1 MMEEDVRWLQR
12 LDSFRKACR
21 RVLEITESDKEP
33 DDLSELEQEG
43 LVQRFEYT
51 YELAWKV
58 MQDFLKYKGYDF
70 ALGPNGALQKAF
82 EGGLI
87 TNHDAWRRM
96 NKARGTTSHTYNE
109 GDALE
114 IVENIYT
121 EYSGL
126 LKLLAIRL
134 EQEKLKFETGNLFS

>member
-1 MMEEDVRWLQR
+1 MEVDVRWLQR

-21 RVLEITESDKEP
+21 RVLEITESDKKP

-70 ALGPNGALQKAF
+70 PLGPNGTLQKAF
-82 EGGLI
+82 EDGLI
-87 TNHDAWRRM
+87 THHDAWRRM

-109 GDALE
+109 GDARE
-114 IVENIYT
+114 IVENIYN
-121 EYSGL
+121 EYSEL
-126 LKLLAIRL
+126 LKSLAVKL
-134 EQEKLKFETGNLFS
+134 EEEKLKFGTGNLFL

>member
-1 MMEEDVRWLQR
+1 MEEDVRWLQR

-70 ALGPNGALQKAF
+70 ALGPNGTLQKAF
-82 EGGLI
+82 EDGLI
-87 TNHDAWRRM
+87 TLSLIHISISGMISTKLDAACFWNR
-96 NKARGTTSHTYNE
+96 
-109 GDALE
+109 
-114 IVENIYT
+114 
-121 EYSGL
+121 
-126 LKLLAIRL
+126 
-134 EQEKLKFETGNLFS
+134 

>member
-1 MMEEDVRWLQR
+1 MEEDVRWLQR

-70 ALGPNGALQKAF
+70 ALGPNGTLQ
-82 EGGLI
+82 
-87 TNHDAWRRM
+87 
-96 NKARGTTSHTYNE
+96 KARGTTSHTYNE

-126 LKLLAIRL
+126 LKMLAIKL
-134 EQEKLKFETGNLFS
+134 EQEKLKLETGNLFS

>member
-1 MMEEDVRWLQR
+1 
-12 LDSFRKACR
+12 
-21 RVLEITESDKEP
+21 
-33 DDLSELEQEG
+33 
-43 LVQRFEYT
+43 
-51 YELAWKV
+51 

-70 ALGPNGALQKAF
+70 ALGPNGTLQKAF
-82 EGGLI
+82 EDGLI
-87 TNHDAWRRM
+87 SNHDAWRRM

-126 LKLLAIRL
+126 LKMLAIKL
-134 EQEKLKFETGNLFS
+134 EQEKLKLETGNLFS